1 MENPMR
7 IRTTIL
13 AAAIAI
19 LPALAIAQTATP
31 DAGSVTTSPTTTS
44 PSAVSPSVT
53 HRHHDRA
60 AWQKRRAEAHQKY
73 EQLSAA
79 DKAKVDALGKQ
90 IRDLHQQRMQIL
102 GMKKS

>member
-31 DAGSVTTSPTTTS
+31 DAGAATTS
-44 PSAVSPSVT
+44 PSATSPSTGSPTVE
-53 HRHHDRA
+53 HRHHDRGE
-60 AWQKRRAEAHQKY
+60 RRKQHAEAHHKY
-73 EQLSAA
+73 EQLSAV
-79 DKAKVDALGKQ
+79 DKAKFDELSKQ